1 MVVVMQV
8 GASEA
13 QIESVIATLNDHGFD
28 VHRSSGSQ
36 RTVLGAIGVHPEFD
50 PRHIQLLDGVSDVH
64 RVSEPYKFA
73 SRSWKSEPTEARV
86 GNVVI
91 GGKEIVVMAGPC
103 SVESEEQIHA
113 SAAAVAKA
121 GATMLR
127 GGAFK
132 PRSSPYAFQG
142 LGESGL
148 VMMRE
153 AADAHGLAV
162 VTELMDAAHADLMAK
177 YADMVQIGARNM
189 QNFPLLRVAGQLG
202 LPVLLKRGLSATIQE
217 WLMSAEYIL
226 AENNPNVVLCERGIR
241 TYETM
246 TRNTLDL
253 SAVPVVKSR
262 SHLPIIVDPSH
273 GTGIRNKV
281 LPMARAGVAAGA
293 DGLMIEVHPDP
304 ESALSDG
311 PQSLRFEQFEE
322 LMRQV
327 RDIAAVI
334 GRSLGNPES

>member
-281 LPMARAGVAAGA
+281 LPMARAGGAAGA

-334 GRSLGNPES
+334 GRSLGNP